1 MAGTLT
7 TEVVPDAATLR
18 RERRDRALV
27 EMEADGI
34 DILILGREG
43 NARYVAGAPRL
54 WTAGS
59 RPFTPGC
66 VLVRATGDVHL
77 LSTWDEGIP
86 DDIPHERLYGITFN
100 PMNMV
105 TVLRGV
111 AGAASAARVATD
123 SLTPMFAQLLPA
135 AFPAAEIVD
144 GESAMRRARRVKT
157 DAEVAEIRTSV
168 AVARRCL
175 AAAEAQLRPGVTER
189 RLTGAFMEE
198 MALAG
203 VTTPSGQDVAWITSR
218 EHPWRRG
225 DRDSRLAGGDLVV
238 LAGGVIRG
246 GYAGELARTHA
257 VGGGHEALFAR
268 IEELR
273 GSLLDVCRPGAP
285 ASALLDAYAAAGI
298 TPPPVPIARGL
309 GLGFDLPIVTAD
321 LPETAAADTLDAGV
335 VFALTS
341 YIWEEGAG
349 AAVTTDPVHVTEHG
363 PELLTRPSGQ
373 GVRHSPR
380 VRDLEGDG
388 RLTSEASRQHRDGAP

>member
-7 TEVVPDAATLR
+7 TEVQPDAAALR
-18 RERRDRALV
+18 RERRERALA

-34 DILILGREG
+34 DVLILGREG

-86 DDIPHERLYGITFN
+86 DDIPHEHLYGITFN

-105 TVLRGV
+105 QVLQGV
-111 AGAASAARVATD
+111 AGAATAARVATD

-135 AFPAAEIVD
+135 AFPMAEIVD
-144 GESAMRRARRVKT
+144 GEAAMRRARRIKT
-157 DAEVAEIRTSV
+157 PAEVDEIRRSV
-168 AVARRCL
+168 AVAERCL
-175 AAAEAQLRPGVTER
+175 AAAEAVLTAGTTER

-203 VTTPSGQDVAWITSR
+203 VTTPSNQDVAWITSP

-225 DRDSRLAGGDLVV
+225 DRDAVVADGDVVV
-238 LAGGVIRG
+238 LGGGVVRG
-246 GYAGELARTHA
+246 GYVGELARTHA
-257 VGGGHEALFAR
+257 VGGGHGPVLDRLA
-268 IEELR
+268 ELR
-273 GSLLDVCRPGAP
+273 GELLAACRAGAP
-285 ASALLDAYAAAGI
+285 ASALLDVYASGGV
-298 TPPPVPIARGL
+298 TPPPAPIARGL
-309 GLGFDLPIVTAD
+309 GLGFDLPIVAPD
-321 LPETAAADTLDAGV
+321 LPGTAAAEPLDVGV

-341 YIWEEGAG
+341 FVWEPGTG
-349 AAVTTDPVHVTEHG
+349 AAIAVDPVHVTEHG
-363 PELLTRPSGQ
+363 AELLSSPAPST
-373 GVRHSPR
+373 SP
-380 VRDLEGDG
+380 
-388 RLTSEASRQHRDGAP
+388 TSAQEQA

>member
-7 TEVVPDAATLR
+7 TEVVADAAALR
-18 RERRDRALV
+18 AERRARALT

-86 DDIPHERLYGITFN
+86 EDIPHEHLYGITFN

-105 TVLRGV
+105 TVLQGV
-111 AGAASAARVATD
+111 AGAATAARVGTD
-123 SLTPMFAQLLPA
+123 SMTSMFAQLLPM
-135 AFPAAEIVD
+135 AFPAAELVD
-144 GESAMRRARRVKT
+144 GEAAMRRARRCKT
-157 DAEVAEIRTSV
+157 PAEVEELRTSV
-168 AVARRCL
+168 ALADRCL
-175 AAAEAQLRPGVTER
+175 AAAEALLRVGVTER
-189 RLTGAFMEE
+189 ALTGAFMEE

-203 VTTPSGQDVAWITSR
+203 VTTPSSQDVAWITSP

-225 DRDSRLAGGDLVV
+225 GRDVRVAEGDSVV
-238 LAGGVIRG
+238 LAGGVVRG
-246 GYAGELARTHA
+246 GYTGELARTHTPA
-257 VGGGHEALFAR
+257 GTHPALHAR
-268 IEELR
+268 LAELR
-273 GSLLDVCRPGAP
+273 AGLLAACTAGTP
-285 ASALLDAYAAAGI
+285 ASELLAVYDSLGA

-321 LPETAAADTLDAGV
+321 LPATAAEDTLDPGV
-335 VFALTS
+335 VVALTS
-341 YIWEEGAG
+341 YVWERGVG
-349 AAVTTDPVHVTEHG
+349 AAIVVDPVHVTEHG
-363 PELLTRPSGQ
+363 PELL
-373 GVRHSPR
+373 SPGPR
-380 VRDLEGDG
+380 SPGPRTPDTATNG
-388 RLTSEASRQHRDGAP
+388 EAP